1 MKESEKNT
9 FYDHYGKNKP
19 TGFGNWLVRRTCQQI
34 FEFAQIKQGEG
45 VLEIG
50 PGRGTFADI
59 CLDRNVEYWAIEPNV
74 KMADE
79 LEKRK
84 VTVMRDIVP
93 PIPDIGRSFD
103 VVVMNNVLEHM
114 DTMANALIVS
124 KQIYELLN
132 PGGRFVIYS
141 PDYVNFAYLFF
152 LTDFSHNYVTTWKRV
167 EGLLISAGFD
177 TIQARYQNALFKG
190 ISCILTSGLAA
201 WLPFGHLSALF
212 PKNKVLNKLYRF
224 QTPFLRRVLIYG
236 EKYS

>member
-1 MKESEKNT
+1 MKDSETNP

-19 TGFGNWLVRRTCQQI
+19 TKFGNWLVKRTCQQI
-34 FEFAQIKQGEG
+34 FDFAQIKQGKS

-50 PGRGTFADI
+50 PGRGGFADI
-59 CLDRNVEYWAIEPNV
+59 CLGNGIEYCAIEPNV

-84 VTVMRDIVP
+84 VTVIRDMVP
-93 PIPDIGRSFD
+93 PVPDIGRSFD
-103 VVVMNNVLEHM
+103 MVLMNNVLEHM
-114 DTMANALIVS
+114 DTMTNALIVS

-141 PDYVNFAYLFF
+141 PDYVNFRYLFF
-152 LTDFSHNYVTTWKRV
+152 LTDFSHNYITTWKRI

-177 TIQARYQNALFKG
+177 TIRARYQNALFKG
-190 ISCILTSGLAA
+190 TSCILTSGLAA

-212 PKNKVLNKLYRF
+212 PNNKVLNKLYRF
-224 QTPFLRRVLIYG
+224 QTPFMRRVLIYG
-236 EKYS
+236 EKHS

>member
-1 MKESEKNT
+1 MKETKKNT

-19 TGFGNWLVRRTCQQI
+19 TGFGNWLVKRTCQQI
-34 FEFAQIKQGEG
+34 FEFAQIKQGES

-59 CLDRNVEYWAIEPNV
+59 EPNV
-74 KMADE
+74 KMANE
-79 LEKRK
+79 FEKRN
-84 VTVMRDIVP
+84 VTVIRDIVP

-103 VVVMNNVLEHM
+103 IVLMNNVLEHM
-114 DTMANALIVS
+114 DTMSNALIVS

-141 PDYVNFAYLFF
+141 PDYVNFGYLFF

-212 PKNKVLNKLYRF
+212 PGNKVLNKLYRF
-224 QTPFLRRVLIYG
+224 QVPFLRRVLIYG
-236 EKYS
+236 EKCS